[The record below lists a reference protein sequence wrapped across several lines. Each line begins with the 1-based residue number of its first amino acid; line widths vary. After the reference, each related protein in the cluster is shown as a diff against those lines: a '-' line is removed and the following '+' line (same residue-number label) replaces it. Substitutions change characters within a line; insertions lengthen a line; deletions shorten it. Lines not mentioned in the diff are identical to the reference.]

1 MKKRKRGYIKQ
12 LVKSIMETKPS
23 TREKKTRVIG
33 NIWYKEL
40 KEMGIEPHLPT
51 LRAIAEERVSN
62 PESIRRSICKLWETN
77 PELKPSEE
85 VQCRNIITR
94 EKLREGRGEI
104 LD

>member
-1 MKKRKRGYIKQ
+1 MKRKRGYIKE
-12 LVKSIMETKPS
+12 LVKSIMTAKPS

-51 LRAIAEERVSN
+51 LRAIAEEKVSN
-62 PESIRRSICKLWETN
+62 PESIRRSICKLWEDH

-85 VQCRNIITR
+85 VQCRNIELEDQLTR
-94 EKLREGRGEI
+94 GRGEI

>member
-1 MKKRKRGYIKQ
+1 MKRKRGYIKG

-51 LRAIAEERVSN
+51 LKAIAEEKVSN
-62 PESIRRSICKLWETN
+62 PESIRRSICKLWEQE
-77 PELKPSEE
+77 PDLKPSEE
-85 VQCRNIITR
+85 VQCRNI
-94 EKLREGRGEI
+94 ELREQLRVGRGEI
-104 LD
+104 E